1 MVAFCVLWALPGQPS
16 EERPRGPSLVRSA
29 GSSRAGVV
37 LLRMVTAILH
47 CGLRDRGECL
57 LQRGAI
63 GVGCPLDVLVG
74 DVHPGFAHVV
84 MSAHAAAVQTHVRL
98 LSFDGVGD
106 RPRPGA
112 NWLGARRRSFRD
124 FALVCGERGE
134 NLALLPRRHLEGVE
148 ATPEFGR
155 DLVELIRGDVQFAM
169 GLLQPQVG
177 APGLRRREGE
187 RPARGLAQPQ
197 GPHELEPGQAVQL
210 PGAPFIQR
218 VVGRPLADLPVL
230 HDGVAEVVHHGCD
243 GEHTTEP
250 LVQALLSHLYV
261 LLPISSWLARH
272 APVYHT
278 VRSPSPRGSDLASAS
293 TNPES
298 TEARRLTAWRGPQGG
313 EWPRV
318 GLQRPCSGVNDGR
331 ATAEM
336 ALRCV
341 ADWRR
346 PISSHADATPGAA
359 AGWRGRQAS
368 SGIARR
374 RARAAANS
382 AAQGQRAGRWSV
394 SRRALRVSR
403 PARANSR
410 RRRVLVVTIPAPRPI
425 RAVQRAR
432 LCAMTWTASQAA
444 FAANLPDGR

>member
-298 TEARRLTAWRGPQGG
+298 TEARRLTAFDREGSISGAGTGCPGPSQKVPADRVELADVTPPEAPQERAEGRGGLHD
-313 EWPRV
+313 EAEDPR
-318 GLQRPCSGVNDGR
+318 
-331 ATAEM
+331 
-336 ALRCV
+336 
-341 ADWRR
+341 
-346 PISSHADATPGAA
+346 
-359 AGWRGRQAS
+359 
-368 SGIARR
+368 
-374 RARAAANS
+374 
-382 AAQGQRAGRWSV
+382 
-394 SRRALRVSR
+394 R
-403 PARANSR
+403 PARLER
-410 RRRVLVVTIPAPRPI
+410 GRVVDTVATPKGRGDEREHLVADVRPTW
-425 RAVQRAR
+425 R
-432 LCAMTWTASQAA
+432 LPEVEVLLDKLLQAA
-444 FAANLPDGR
+444 MLG

>member
-210 PGAPFIQR
+210 PCAPFIEV
-218 VVGRPLADLPVL
+218 VVGRPLSDLLVLTTASRKWSTTAAMANTPPSLSYRLFSAICTSSSRYRLGSLAMRPSTTPYARPAHADLTW
-230 HDGVAEVVHHGCD
+230 H
-243 GEHTTEP
+243 
-250 LVQALLSHLYV
+250 Q
-261 LLPISSWLARH
+261 
-272 APVYHT
+272 
-278 VRSPSPRGSDLASAS
+278 PRLIL
-293 TNPES
+293 NP
-298 TEARRLTAWRGPQGG
+298 PK
-313 EWPRV
+313 P
-318 GLQRPCSGVNDGR
+318 
-331 ATAEM
+331 
-336 ALRCV
+336 
-341 ADWRR
+341 
-346 PISSHADATPGAA
+346 AA
-359 AGWRGRQAS
+359 
-368 SGIARR
+368 
-374 RARAAANS
+374 
-382 AAQGQRAGRWSV
+382 
-394 SRRALRVSR
+394 
-403 PARANSR
+403 
-410 RRRVLVVTIPAPRPI
+410 
-425 RAVQRAR
+425 
-432 LCAMTWTASQAA
+432 
-444 FAANLPDGR
+444 

>member
-134 NLALLPRRHLEGVE
+134 NLAILPRRHLEGVE

-197 GPHELEPGQAVQL
+197 DPHELEPGQAVQL

-293 TNPES
+293 TN
-298 TEARRLTAWRGPQGG
+298 
-313 EWPRV
+313 
-318 GLQRPCSGVNDGR
+318 
-331 ATAEM
+331 
-336 ALRCV
+336 ALLLPTWVR
-341 ADWRR
+341 
-346 PISSHADATPGAA
+346 S
-359 AGWRGRQAS
+359 AGWPPSGACLGRS
-368 SGIARR
+368 HGPSPR
-374 RARAAANS
+374 
-382 AAQGQRAGRWSV
+382 
-394 SRRALRVSR
+394 
-403 PARANSR
+403 SR
-410 RRRVLVVTIPAPRPI
+410 RRSPRRRGRPRGTAGSSSVWPPCEPSWITFSSRPFLGASTISCWTIRAAGVAGSLPLIRYPRIVVTHPTTLRGRPFVRSPI
-425 RAVQRAR
+425 AAR
-432 LCAMTWTASQAA
+432 LFETGKSRA
-444 FAANLPDGR
+444 